1 VAQVDGPVGVDRV
14 EVGDRPDP
22 LAAVAEQ
29 CDGRDVLVGAGTALG
44 FQFGRV
50 WGHEEAA
57 RAAIKRGYGSKLADA
72 IRSLDG

>member
-1 VAQVDGPVGVDRV
+1 MGNVSNYSW
-14 EVGDRPDP
+14 
-22 LAAVAEQ
+22 
-29 CDGRDVLVGAGTALG
+29 RDVLVGAGTALG

-72 IRSLDG
+72 IRSLGG